1 MQNKPTEMTV
11 ISTVET
17 LKAEAGVAKRWLKT
31 GDLWRADGFTAE
43 MLESDKELRDYVKKE
58 VILLSFTKTEQ
69 AIFAKPSTTL
79 SDEEKVTKRWVIQQ
93 IGSRLNKIIQH
104 VRRAEELEMMDDDEH
119 EARRVAS
126 LETRLKRDLTK
137 WIEKIEKAEA
147 VTFSAVKMLEHLK
160 NASALLK

>member
-11 ISTVET
+11 VSTVET

-79 SDEEKVTKRWVIQQ
+79 SDEEKVTKRWIIQQ